1 MINQHA
7 DVMLT
12 SQNLTREGY
21 VHIRL
26 TVDGQFIVEGFSV
39 GEWVYPENEGPR
51 EYKLFPG
58 MPTKSLSFFYLGTD
72 LELEELPAPTEKQ
85 RAAAAR
91 MWMHRGNKFDL
102 CEIKP
107 EGVKPSKDDDGLY
120 LGGTTAS
127 FCEWAFSGM
136 NPDEVTKKYG
146 TGQKEFLTKAC
157 GDNEEIITVKGK

>member
-1 MINQHA
+1 
-7 DVMLT
+7 
-12 SQNLTREGY
+12 
-21 VHIRL
+21 
-26 TVDGQFIVEGFSV
+26 
-39 GEWVYPENEGPR
+39 
-51 EYKLFPG
+51 
-58 MPTKSLSFFYLGTD
+58 
-72 LELEELPAPTEKQ
+72 
-85 RAAAAR
+85 

-127 FCEWAFSGM
+127 FCEWAFSKM